1 MSLLLMTVYL
11 PFQKIK
17 EKAKYKVV
25 INRELKQRSFQATP
39 EAFSFNRP

>member
-1 MSLLLMTVYL
+1 MTVYL

-17 EKAKYKVV
+17 EKAKYKVSYF
-25 INRELKQRSFQATP
+25 NRQLKQRSFQATP